1 MLVHS
6 FASMTTMAQQS
17 EMQWPA
23 NALTSEWTIKQ
34 GPLIGLGPKSGARGV
49 KVRLI
54 IYFGEI
60 INRHY
65 VTVFSF

>member
-34 GPLIGLGPKSGARGV
+34 DR
-49 KVRLI
+49 
-54 IYFGEI
+54 
-60 INRHY
+60 
-65 VTVFSF
+65 VTTAWLRVLPQHTQEHT